1 MLAYMRFS
9 MTARR
14 SLMTAI
20 CPSRSFC
27 VAGQH
32 GAARRGVGP
41 LGLEGGQLRFDGGE
55 SRRLDER
62 GASVLELRDGR
73 VAVLDGEQVGQVVRH
88 ASSS

>member
-1 MLAYMRFS
+1 MRFS

-27 VAGQH
+27 VAVST
-32 GAARRGVGP
+32 ARRAGVGP
-41 LGLEGGQLRFDGGE
+41 LGLEGGQLRFDAGQ

-62 GASVLELRDGR
+62 GAPVLELRDGG
-73 VAVLDGEQVGQVVRH
+73 VAVLDGEQVCQVVGH
-88 ASSS
+88 ARSS